1 MAATYFAQLQCDELV
16 RLAQEAVGSREASL
30 AVVEKGRS
38 IGAADD
44 FEYLQARAALENAHS
59 ELANWEQ
66 QRNVARNKLNFLIG
80 AVPQDL
86 PAGLDLD
93 HQGLDSV
100 LAPGLPSQ
108 VLLDRPDV
116 IAAEQQLIAAHA
128 NVDAARAAFLP
139 KVVLTASLGVASA
152 GLQSLFNGAAWSF
165 TPTISLPLFDAGRL
179 AASQDLAEVRKVIA
193 VAEYEKTIQSA
204 FREVSDLLSAREV
217 LARQMRSA
225 QINEESQTRRLD
237 IVLARHGAG
246 LVNVLEVF
254 DGERN
259 LVAAQQ
265 ATIQARR
272 AQLEAAAQL
281 YKALGGG
288 A

>member
-1 MAATYFAQLQCDELV
+1 MVLVVLLAACAQTADYERPALPVPPQWPQGSDAAGQQVAAQLQWRHYFVDPRLQVLIATALDNNRDLRIATQRVLEARAQYRITDADRFPSINLAGSLQAGQTPADLSGTGTVINGQRFDLALTNVAYEADFWGRLASLSEAATRNFLATEEARRSYQLSLIGEVAATYFAQLQCDELV

-100 LAPGLPSQ
+100 LAPGLPS
-108 VLLDRPDV
+108 LRG
-116 IAAEQQLIAAHA
+116 
-128 NVDAARAAFLP
+128 RA
-139 KVVLTASLGVASA
+139 
-152 GLQSLFNGAAWSF
+152 
-165 TPTISLPLFDAGRL
+165 
-179 AASQDLAEVRKVIA
+179 
-193 VAEYEKTIQSA
+193 
-204 FREVSDLLSAREV
+204 
-217 LARQMRSA
+217 
-225 QINEESQTRRLD
+225 
-237 IVLARHGAG
+237 
-246 LVNVLEVF
+246 
-254 DGERN
+254 
-259 LVAAQQ
+259 
-265 ATIQARR
+265 
-272 AQLEAAAQL
+272 
-281 YKALGGG
+281 
-288 A
+288 